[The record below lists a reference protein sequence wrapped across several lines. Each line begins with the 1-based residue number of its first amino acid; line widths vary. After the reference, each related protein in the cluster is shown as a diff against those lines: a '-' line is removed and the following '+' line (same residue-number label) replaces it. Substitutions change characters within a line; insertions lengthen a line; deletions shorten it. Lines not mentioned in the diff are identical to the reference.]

1 MTEIDSLFDEL
12 LKQQR
17 NKKLPPVETWKPKN
31 LGAIDIKISRD
42 GTWVH
47 EGGEIKRKE
56 LVQLFSTILVKEE
69 NRYFLVTPVQK
80 LRIEVED
87 APFVAVSFQVRGE
100 PPETDIIFETNV
112 GDLVV
117 LNKEHILWVA
127 EGKPYIHVRSGLNA
141 ILTRNAF
148 YQLIDYGVEKND
160 QLIIYSSGS
169 SFSLGPI
176 T

>member
-12 LKQQR
+12 LEQQR

-31 LGAIDIKISRD
+31 LGAIDIKIYRD

-69 NRYFLVTPVQK
+69 SSYFLVTPVQK

-117 LNKEHILWVA
+117 LNKEHILWMA
-127 EGKPYIHVRSGLNA
+127 KGKPYIHVRSGLNA
-141 ILTRNAF
+141 LLTRNAF
-148 YQLIDYGVEKND
+148 YHLIDYGVEKNG

>member
-1 MTEIDSLFDEL
+1 M
-12 LKQQR
+12 
-17 NKKLPPVETWKPKN
+17 
-31 LGAIDIKISRD
+31 
-42 GTWVH
+42 
-47 EGGEIKRKE
+47 
-56 LVQLFSTILVKEE
+56 QLFSTILVKEE

-117 LNKEHILWVA
+117 LNKEHILWMA
-127 EGKPYIHVRSGLNA
+127 KGKPYIHVRSGLNA
-141 ILTRNAF
+141 LLTRNAF
-148 YQLIDYGVEKND
+148 YHLIDYGVEKNG

>member
-12 LKQQR
+12 LEQQR

-69 NRYFLVTPVQK
+69 NSYFLVTPVQK

-141 ILTRNAF
+141 LLTRNAF
-148 YQLIDYGVEKND
+148 YHLIDYGVEKNG

>member
-12 LKQQR
+12 LEQQR

-31 LGAIDIKISRD
+31 LGAIDIKIYRD

-141 ILTRNAF
+141 LLTRNAF
-148 YQLIDYGVEKND
+148 YHLIDYGVEKNG

>member
-12 LKQQR
+12 LEQQR
-17 NKKLPPVETWKPKN
+17 NKKLPPVETWRPKN
-31 LGAIDIKISRD
+31 LGAIDIKITRD

-56 LVQLFSTILVKEE
+56 LVQLFSTILVKEQ
-69 NRYFLVTPVQK
+69 NSYFLVTPVQK

-100 PPETDIIFETNV
+100 PPKTDIIFETNV
-112 GDLVV
+112 GELVV
-117 LNKEHILWVA
+117 LNKEHILWMT

-141 ILTRNAF
+141 LLTRNSF
-148 YQLIDYGVEKND
+148 YHLIDYGVEKND
-160 QLIIYSSGS
+160 QLMIYSSGS

>member
-69 NRYFLVTPVQK
+69 NSYFLVTPVQK

-100 PPETDIIFETNV
+100 PPKTDIIFETNV

-117 LNKEHILWVA
+117 LNKEHIL
-127 EGKPYIHVRSGLNA
+127 
-141 ILTRNAF
+141 
-148 YQLIDYGVEKND
+148 
-160 QLIIYSSGS
+160 
-169 SFSLGPI
+169 
-176 T
+176 

>member
-12 LKQQR
+12 LEEQR

-56 LVQLFSTILVKEE
+56 LVQLFSTILVKEG
-69 NRYFLVTPVQK
+69 NSYFLVTPVQK

-141 ILTRNAF
+141 LLTRNAF
-148 YQLIDYGVEKND
+148 YHLIDYGVEKTIN
-160 QLIIYSSGS
+160 S
-169 SFSLGPI
+169 
-176 T
+176 

>member
-1 MTEIDSLFDEL
+1 MTEIDSLFEEL
-12 LKQQR
+12 LEQQR
-17 NKKLPPVETWKPKN
+17 NKKLPPVETWNPKN

-87 APFVAVSFQVRGE
+87 TPFVAVSFQVRGE

-117 LNKEHILWVA
+117 LNKEHVLWMAKV
-127 EGKPYIHVRSGLNA
+127 S
-141 ILTRNAF
+141 LTSTCA
-148 YQLIDYGVEKND
+148 
-160 QLIIYSSGS
+160 
-169 SFSLGPI
+169 LG
-176 T
+176 

>member
-1 MTEIDSLFDEL
+1 M
-12 LKQQR
+12 
-17 NKKLPPVETWKPKN
+17 
-31 LGAIDIKISRD
+31 
-42 GTWVH
+42 
-47 EGGEIKRKE
+47 
-56 LVQLFSTILVKEE
+56 QLFSTILVKEE

-141 ILTRNAF
+141 LLTRNAF
-148 YQLIDYGVEKND
+148 YHLIDYGVEKND
-160 QLIIYSSGS
+160 QVIIYS
-169 SFSLGPI
+169 
-176 T
+176 

>member
-12 LKQQR
+12 LEQQR

-69 NRYFLVTPVQK
+69 NSYFLVTPVQK

-100 PPETDIIFETNV
+100 PPDTDIIFETNV

-127 EGKPYIHVRSGLNA
+127 EGKPYIHVRRGLNA
-141 ILTRNAF
+141 LLTRNSF
-148 YQLIDYGVEKND
+148 YHLIDYGVEKND
-160 QLIIYSSGS
+160 QLMIYSSGS

>member
-12 LKQQR
+12 LEQQR

-117 LNKEHILWVA
+117 LNKEHILWMA
-127 EGKPYIHVRSGLNA
+127 KGKPYIHVRSGLNA
-141 ILTRNAF
+141 LLTRNAF
-148 YQLIDYGVEKND
+148 YHLIDYGVEKNG

>member
-12 LKQQR
+12 LEQQR
-17 NKKLPPVETWKPKN
+17 NKKLPPVEKWAPKS
-31 LGAIDIKISRD
+31 LGVIDITISRD
-42 GTWVH
+42 GTWIH

-69 NRYFLVTPVQK
+69 DSYFLVTPVQK
-80 LRIEVED
+80 LRIDVED
-87 APFVAVSFQVRGE
+87 APFVAVSFQVLGE
-100 PPETDIIFETNV
+100 PPDTDIIFQTNV
-112 GDLVV
+112 DDLIV
-117 LNKEHILWVA
+117 LDKEHALWVT

-141 ILTRNAF
+141 LLTRNTF
-148 YQLIDYGVEKND
+148 YRLIDYGVEKNN
-160 QLIIYSSGS
+160 QLMVYSSGS

>member
-1 MTEIDSLFDEL
+1 M
-12 LKQQR
+12 K
-17 NKKLPPVETWKPKN
+17 
-31 LGAIDIKISRD
+31 
-42 GTWVH
+42 
-47 EGGEIKRKE
+47 EGN
-56 LVQLFSTILVKEE
+56 S
-69 NRYFLVTPVQK
+69 YFLVTPVQK

-100 PPETDIIFETNV
+100 PPEETDIIFETNV

-127 EGKPYIHVRSGLNA
+127 AGKPYIHVRSGLNA
-141 ILTRNAF
+141 LLTRNAF
-148 YQLIDYGVEKND
+148 YHLIDYGVEKND
-160 QLIIYSSGS
+160 QLMIYSSGS

>member
-12 LKQQR
+12 LEQQR

-69 NRYFLVTPVQK
+69 NSYFLVTPVQK
-80 LRIEVED
+80 LKIEVED

-127 EGKPYIHVRSGLNA
+127 EGKPYIHVRYGLNA
-141 ILTRNAF
+141 LLTRNAF
-148 YQLIDYGVEKND
+148 YHLIDYGVEKNG

>member
-12 LKQQR
+12 LEQQR

-87 APFVAVSFQVRGE
+87 TPFVAVSFQVRGE

-141 ILTRNAF
+141 LLTRNAF
-148 YQLIDYGVEKND
+148 YHLIPYGVEKND
-160 QLIIYSSGS
+160 KLMIYSSGS